1 MLRTPRKSVPP
12 LGRRFQPGQSGNP
25 GGRPKTIIAV
35 AELARQHTTE
45 AIETLVEIMRDGKAT
60 ASARVSAATELLDR
74 GHGRAPAEVTVKTDP
89 RDMTNLELA
98 QVLCEGLDT
107 PEKIHALLAI
117 LDGGENLA
125 AITVMLD
132 GMSQEPADA
141 LAEIPAPRGPL
152 ATAPAPTR
160 RAGA

>member
-1 MLRTPRKSVPP
+1 MQALYW
-12 LGRRFQPGQSGNP
+12 
-25 GGRPKTIIAV
+25 I
-35 AELARQHTTE
+35 
-45 AIETLVEIMRDGKAT
+45 
-60 ASARVSAATELLDR
+60 
-74 GHGRAPAEVTVKTDP
+74 P

-98 QVLCEGLDT
+98 QVLCEDLDT

-141 LAEIPAPRGPL
+141 LAEIPASRASTRTVDANNDVSSPPYFGPDGL
-152 ATAPAPTR
+152 TFRDRTAPRAPR
-160 RAGA
+160 DRPRAAPRHSSYWRAPVDNDEGSRGARLRTVINPKP

>member
-1 MLRTPRKSVPP
+1 
-12 LGRRFQPGQSGNP
+12 
-25 GGRPKTIIAV
+25 
-35 AELARQHTTE
+35 
-45 AIETLVEIMRDGKAT
+45 
-60 ASARVSAATELLDR
+60 
-74 GHGRAPAEVTVKTDP
+74 
-89 RDMTNLELA
+89 MTNLELA

-117 LDGGENLA
+117 LDGGEKLA

-132 GMSQEPADA
+132 GTSQEPADA